1 MFLKHKYESRMQCSG
16 PSPRTALL
24 RLQEGDNAV
33 GAPHQTHLSHPHF
46 LLFFRTF
53 IFSLDPIFKFLQ
65 ALPLGCDCAFHS
77 GREHQ
82 DLLPPEGRIGSDT
95 FSQKSQTSEIPYK
108 SDVTDVK
115 VNCDLLSHK
124 GWQTESQW
132 QGGQPSPR
140 LVTSST
146 FFSFFNFHILRLGPL
161 ARFLTLCMVHCPA

>member
-1 MFLKHKYESRMQCSG
+1 MFLKHKYE
-16 PSPRTALL
+16 T
-24 RLQEGDNAV
+24 
-33 GAPHQTHLSHPHF
+33 PHQAGCSALGRVLELPSFASRRVTMLSVRLIRHLSHPHF
-46 LLFFRTF
+46 LLFFCTV

-82 DLLPPEGRIGSDT
+82 DLLPPEGRIVSDT
-95 FSQKSQTSEIPYK
+95 YISQKSQTSEIPYK

-140 LVTSST
+140 WVTSST
-146 FFSFFNFHILRLGPL
+146 FFVFFFI
-161 ARFLTLCMVHCPA
+161 FTF

>member
-1 MFLKHKYESRMQCSG
+1 M
-16 PSPRTALL
+16 PSV
-24 RLQEGDNAV
+24 RLT
-33 GAPHQTHLSHPHF
+33 THFSHPHF
-46 LLFFRTF
+46 LLFFRTV

-82 DLLPPEGRIGSDT
+82 DLLPPEGRIVSDT
-95 FSQKSQTSEIPYK
+95 YISQKSQTSEIPYK
-108 SDVTDVK
+108 SYVTDVK

-140 LVTSST
+140 WVTSST
-146 FFSFFNFHILRLGPL
+146 LFSFFEISHFEPWSSGQILNFMHGPL
-161 ARFLTLCMVHCPA
+161 PSMMRLKHRKFKYSIHPLITKFD